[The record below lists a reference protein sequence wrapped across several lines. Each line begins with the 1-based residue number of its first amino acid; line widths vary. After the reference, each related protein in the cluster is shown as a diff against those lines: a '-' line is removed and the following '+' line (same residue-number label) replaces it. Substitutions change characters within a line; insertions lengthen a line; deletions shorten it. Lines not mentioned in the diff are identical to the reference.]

1 LNTIRSLLIGAG
13 VACALAA
20 ADRAHAAPR
29 LISLV
34 VSSSLGN
41 AQHTAATVLRRE
53 IQAHL
58 GDHVAVDLRASLL
71 LGSENT
77 VFAAVPGGAVDV
89 AILSGAV
96 VGPVVP
102 EFGIFDVPFLFRDS
116 AHLKAVAEGPVGE
129 LIAAKF
135 AAKGLVLLAIGEQG
149 ARNIT
154 NSRHPVR
161 TPADLRGLRIRVLP
175 NDIYAMTFR
184 ALGAEVVP
192 MEFPLV
198 YGALK
203 DGRID
208 GEENPVVV
216 IAGNR
221 LQEVQKYLTLTAHFI
236 APVAFVMNRETFES
250 LDPVDRNGVVQAA
263 KVAAEAT
270 RRAAAESF
278 DTSLE
283 RLKKDGMEV
292 TATFDRQAFIDAVK
306 PLEPEFERR
315 FGKEL
320 LAAVRAT
327 P

>member
-1 LNTIRSLLIGAG
+1 LKTICSLLITAS
-13 VACALAA
+13 VACSPVGVH
-20 ADRAHAAPR
+20 RAHASPR
-29 LISLV
+29 LLSLV

-41 AQHTAATVLRRE
+41 AQYTGAIVLRRE
-53 IQAHL
+53 MQARL
-58 GDHVAVDLRASLL
+58 GDHVVVDLRASLL

-77 VFAAVPGGAVDV
+77 VLAAVPSGAVDI

-96 VGPVVP
+96 IGPVVP
-102 EFGIFDVPFLFRDS
+102 EFGVFDVPFLFRDS

-149 ARNIT
+149 VRNIT
-154 NSRHPVR
+154 NSKRPVR

-184 ALGAEVVP
+184 ALGADVVP

-208 GEENPVVV
+208 GQENPVVV
-216 IAGNR
+216 IAGNH
-221 LQEVQKYLTLTAHFI
+221 LQEVQKYLTLSAHFM
-236 APVAFVMNRETFES
+236 APLAFVMNRETFDG
-250 LDPVDRNGVVQAA
+250 LNAADRTGVVQAA

-270 RRAAAESF
+270 RRAAAESS
-278 DTSLE
+278 DKSLAQ
-283 RLKKDGMEV
+283 LKKDGMEV
-292 TATFDRQAFIDAVK
+292 TDTFDRQTFIDAVK
-306 PLEPEFERR
+306 PLESEFERR

-320 LAAVRAT
+320 LAAIRAT